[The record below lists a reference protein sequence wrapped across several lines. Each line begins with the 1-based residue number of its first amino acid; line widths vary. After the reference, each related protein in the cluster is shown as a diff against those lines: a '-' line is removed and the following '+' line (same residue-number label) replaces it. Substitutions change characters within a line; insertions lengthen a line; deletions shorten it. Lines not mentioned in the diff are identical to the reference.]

1 MNYKKHYDL
10 LINRGRN
17 RNLEGYKET
26 HHILPRCLGGTDDP
40 GNLVDLTAEEHYVA
54 HQLLIKIY
62 PNNTELIWAAH
73 QMTKHPN
80 GKRNNNKLYGW
91 LRRKNQKI
99 AKQRKGA
106 KNGSYGKSWYYNP
119 ETLHNIKCK
128 EKDVPEGYIK
138 GRYLT
143 NKNNKNGHYPCVKNR
158 HYPCVICQNDTGS
171 KRRKY
176 CDYHR
181 KLVIKENA
189 IKNAQTVKEKFM
201 NDNEYRK
208 KTLENFEKGR
218 VSGIKRPRNKP
229 ECRP

>member
-1 MNYKKHYDL
+1 MNYKNHYDFL
-10 LINRGRN
+10 CKRAKNRTIDCYT
-17 RNLEGYKET
+17 EK
-26 HHILPRCLGGTDDP
+26 HHIIPRCMGGTDKDN
-40 GNLVDLTAEEHYVA
+40 NLVNLTPEEHYVA
-54 HQLLIKIY
+54 HQLLIKMY
-62 PNNTELIWAAH
+62 PNNTELVWAAH

-99 AKQRKGA
+99 AKQRKGV

-119 ETLHNIKCK
+119 ETLHNIKCE

-138 GRYLT
+138 GRYLV
-143 NKNNKNGHYPCVKNR
+143 NKNR
-158 HYPCVICQNDTGS
+158 HYPCVICQNDTES

-181 KLVIKENA
+181 KIVIKENA

-218 VSGIKRPRNKP
+218 VSGIKRPRNKS